1 MKVIV
6 QQKLDEQGLPDEF
19 TCDVFPLGSGEWAEY
34 LNSDGLPEKGTVIK
48 TGMILVGKLGRG
60 AAFDP
65 DRLPTS
71 LELHGDTPEELARK
85 YPNYWVNMS
94 FYATKEMEG
103 TVDIRV
109 ATVSGIAAISGRH
122 SEGSV
127 TARPPSPDKAMP
139 VESCPARAMRRAI
152 GTVAPI

>member
-103 TVDIRV
+103 TVDNAYLETIDGTLCAVVEISPPRV
-109 ATVSGIAAISGRH
+109 TDEAQ
-122 SEGSV
+122 
-127 TARPPSPDKAMP
+127 DKAH
-139 VESCPARAMRRAI
+139 V
-152 GTVAPI
+152 GTRSTQ